1 MKGFESLTKKPG
13 FYPVGN
19 QKPSKAFNRFRIM
32 VLKDDLYVEWF
43 SLESSLKG
51 RLVRKS
57 GIKSVSK

>member
-43 SLESSLKG
+43 SLESSLKEG
-51 RLVRKS
+51 
-57 GIKSVSK
+57 